1 MKQLAKRVLVLHS
14 SNDMYGASRIVLQ
27 VIDIL
32 IKAKY
37 EVHVILPYKGVL
49 NKIITDKG
57 ASCSTCNLGVFRKK
71 YLNLKGLYNRFL
83 KIKKAKNH
91 ISNYIDKHHIDLL
104 YTSTSVIIS
113 GALAAKTFFKKSYC
127 GFK

>member
-1 MKQLAKRVLVLHS
+1 MKQSTNKILLLHS

-37 EVHVILPYKGVL
+37 EVHIILPYNGVL

-57 ASCSTCNLGVFRKK
+57 ASCSTYNLGV
-71 YLNLKGLYNRFL
+71 LE
-83 KIKKAKNH
+83 KN
-91 ISNYIDKHHIDLL
+91 
-104 YTSTSVIIS
+104 T
-113 GALAAKTFFKKSYC
+113 
-127 GFK
+127 

>member
-1 MKQLAKRVLVLHS
+1 MKQLAKRVLLLHS

-91 ISNYIDKHHIDLL
+91 IRLEKTQQKGTISDLR
-104 YTSTSVIIS
+104 
-113 GALAAKTFFKKSYC
+113 KKRE
-127 GFK
+127 K

>member
-1 MKQLAKRVLVLHS
+1 MKQPAKRVLLLHS

-37 EVHVILPYKGVL
+37 EVYVILPYNGVL

-57 ASCSTCNLGVFRKK
+57 AI
-71 YLNLKGLYNRFL
+71 YLSL
-83 KIKKAKNH
+83 IH
-91 ISNYIDKHHIDLL
+91 I
-104 YTSTSVIIS
+104 
-113 GALAAKTFFKKSYC
+113 
-127 GFK
+127 

>member
-57 ASCSTCNLGVFRKK
+57 ASCSTCNLGVFRK
-71 YLNLKGLYNRFL
+71 
-83 KIKKAKNH
+83 NH
-91 ISNYIDKHHIDLL
+91 SQ
-104 YTSTSVIIS
+104 
-113 GALAAKTFFKKSYC
+113 G
-127 GFK
+127 